1 MRALYARFRQ
11 LIHEAGRFGV
21 VGLAG
26 LAVTDGG
33 ANLLKYR
40 AGLAPWAA
48 TAIAIV
54 VATAVTSSAAVTG
67 RSGTGSAVGPAA
79 RQCCSSR

>member
-1 MRALYARFRQ
+1 MHALYARFLQ

-40 AGLAPWAA
+40 AGLSSVAA

-54 VATAVTSSAAVTG
+54 VGPSV
-67 RSGTGSAVGPAA
+67 TGSAPA
-79 RQCCSSR
+79 